1 MSYEK
6 LTSSSPEAQSESPVA
21 DHVNALASLFPS
33 VVREGKVDF
42 DALRQMLGDD
52 VAKDDEL
59 FGLQWK
65 GKAQAR
71 RAATTPSLGTLRPC
85 KEESVDWDATKNL
98 YLEGDNLEVLK
109 LLRKSY
115 AGKVKMI
122 YIDPPYNTGKDF
134 IYPDNYE
141 NGIEEYK
148 KLTGQLGRF
157 KTNAETSGRY
167 HTNWLNM
174 MYPRLMLARDFLKED
189 GIIFISID
197 DKESCNSKNLCDE
210 VFGVENFIAQLIWQN
225 KKGGGNDSKHI
236 AIEHEYIL
244 AYASNIKLLNEFY
257 ESYSE
262 DYRKRYKEVDENGS
276 FFWDTF
282 KRKSG
287 KQYYP
292 IICPDGTVLEY
303 DDDGNP
309 ISWLRSKKRFN
320 KDINT
325 GEVRIVK
332 LNEKWSV
339 QFKQRM
345 PLGKTPRS
353 IFTTDTVISDRGTTS
368 AGANDVYGYFKKDV
382 FENPKPVDLISFLFG
397 FGLSQNDYILDFFS
411 GSATTAEAIIRTNVE
426 GGNHKFIMIQLPEN
440 IDPMLKSSSVNARRV
455 AKNAIS
461 ILDGLHRPHLIT
473 ELAKERIRRAG
484 KKIKEE
490 AGLQGKNLDIGFRV
504 YKLDSSNLR
513 VWNPEVDDLELALG
527 SHEKHLLP
535 GRTQEDLLY
544 EILLKQ
550 GIELTEDARIKEL
563 GGKRVYSLGHGQY
576 YACMETVISSDQIES
591 LALGIAQW
599 KNEESPDNTQCAIFV
614 IDEAFRSDADKLN
627 FAKILE
633 QHGIPSVK
641 AL

>member
-6 LTSSSPEAQSESPVA
+6 LTPASPEAQSESPVA

-71 RAATTPSLGTLRPC
+71 RAAITPSLGTLRPC
-85 KEESVDWDATKNL
+85 KEESVDWDTTKNL

-122 YIDPPYNTGKDF
+122 YIDPPYNTGKEF
-134 IYPDNYE
+134 VYPDNYQ

-148 KLTGQLGRF
+148 KLTGQLGGF
-157 KTNAETSGRY
+157 KANVETSGRY
-167 HTNWLNM
+167 HTDWLNM
-174 MYPRLMLARDFLKED
+174 MYPRLTLAKDLLSDD
-189 GIIFISID
+189 GVIFISID
-197 DKESCNSKNLCDE
+197 DHESANLVELCNE
-210 VFGVENFIAQLIWQN
+210 IIGETNFIAKLIWERAYSPKNDAKFISNSHDYVLMYAKQIDKFEMGRLKRTN
-225 KKGGGNDSKHI
+225 EANARYSNPDNDVRGVWKPSDLSVKTYNASCDYPIKTPSGRIVEPPAGRCWRLSKKAFLERLQDNRIWFGTNGDSVPCLKRFL
-236 AIEHEYIL
+236 AELKYEGMAPTSIL
-244 AYASNIKLLNEFY
+244 FY
-257 ESYSE
+257 KDVGHTQEAA
-262 DYRKRYKEVDENGS
+262 KEVANLLDAS
-276 FFWDTF
+276 VF
-282 KRKSG
+282 
-287 KQYYP
+287 
-292 IICPDGTVLEY
+292 DG
-303 DDDGNP
+303 
-309 ISWLRSKKRFN
+309 
-320 KDINT
+320 
-325 GEVRIVK
+325 
-332 LNEKWSV
+332 
-339 QFKQRM
+339 
-345 PLGKTPRS
+345 
-353 IFTTDTVISDRGTTS
+353 
-368 AGANDVYGYFKKDV
+368 
-382 FENPKPVDLISFLFG
+382 PKPVRLLKRLLTLANTDKNSVV
-397 FGLSQNDYILDFFS
+397 LDFFS
-411 GSATTAEAIIRTNVE
+411 GSSTTAHSSMQLNSED
-426 GGNHKFIMIQLPEN
+426 GGKRQFIMVQLPE
-440 IDPMLKSSSVNARRV
+440 PCEKKSETSQAGY
-455 AKNAIS
+455 KTICD
-461 ILDGLHRPHLIT
+461 I
-473 ELAKERIRRAG
+473 AKERIRRAG

-490 AGLQGKNLDIGFRV
+490 AGLQGQHLDIGFRV

-513 VWNPEVDDLELALG
+513 VWNPEVDNLELALG

-550 GIELTEDARIKEL
+550 GIELTEDARIKEFEE
-563 GGKRVYSLGHGQY
+563 KRVYSLGHGQY

-599 KNEESPDNTQCAIFV
+599 KQEESPDNTQCAVFV
-614 IDEAFRSDADKLN
+614 IDEAFRTDADKLN

-633 QHGIPSVK
+633 QHGIPFVK